1 MPKQKNIAIKYTSR
15 DFQSIKDDLLDHASR
30 YYSNAHK
37 DFTVPGFGSM
47 VLDTVA
53 YAGDVLSYYLD
64 YSVNESFLDTAIE
77 FQNVRKHARA
87 LGYNYSG
94 TPSSYGVISLYILCP
109 ANSDGTAPDTR
120 FLPVLKRGASFSS
133 GNGNYILTEDVVFND
148 AKNEFVAA
156 RFNNTTGA
164 TTFFAV
170 KAQGQVVSGQY
181 EIVEIDL
188 TDRPYERFKRVRV
201 GSSAISDIFSVKDS
215 NGNLYYEVDNL
226 SQEVVFIETTNK
238 NAAADGVRSIIK
250 PFVASRRFTV
260 ERDDT
265 GTFLQFGFG
274 SEDEDSTGVTDP
286 AKVALKMHGKKH
298 ISSNS
303 FDPTQLLSTDK
314 LGIAPYNTIL
324 SVVYKLNSFR
334 GSTAAAN
341 SISTVGSA
349 TFSFL
354 NESSLDSNTISTVEN
369 SLEVNN
375 EEALTSTHQDITVE
389 EIKQRAKAYYATQNR
404 AVTKQDYESLIY
416 NMPAKFGAIK
426 RANII
431 SDPSGTNRRMALYVV
446 SEDADGNLAT
456 TNQVVKNNIRN
467 WLTRYKIM
475 NDVVDIFDA
484 KVVNFGVKFEVI
496 VDRRYDNNVVLYAC
510 IKKIQDY
517 FAETFYIG
525 EPLYTMRI
533 YDLLHDVDG
542 VADATKVTFNNK
554 VNGLYSP
561 VSMNFDEAMSKDGTF
576 LKTPK
581 NVILELKFPSVDIIG
596 VAR

>member
-576 LKTPK
+576 LKTPR

>member
-170 KAQGQVVSGQY
+170 KAQGPVVSGQY

>member
-1 MPKQKNIAIKYTSR
+1 MPKQKNVAIKYTSR

-109 ANSDGTAPDTR
+109 ANSDGTAPDTS

-133 GNGNYILTEDVVFND
+133 GNGNYILTEDVIFND

-181 EIVEIDL
+181 EVVEIDL
-188 TDRPYERFKRVRV
+188 SDRPYERFKRVRV
-201 GSSAISDIFSVKDS
+201 GSSAISDIFSVRDS

-226 SQEVVFIETTNK
+226 AQEVVFIETTNK
-238 NAAADGVRSIIK
+238 NAATDGVRSIIK

-265 GTFLQFGFG
+265 GTYLQFGFG
-274 SEDEDSTGVTDP
+274 SEDEESTGITDP

-303 FDPTQLLSTDK
+303 FDPTKLLSTDK

-341 SISTVGSA
+341 TITTVGSA
-349 TFSFL
+349 TFTFL
-354 NESSLDSNTISTVEN
+354 NESSLDSNTISTVEG
-369 SLEVNN
+369 SLEVTN

-404 AVTKQDYESLIY
+404 AVTKQDYEALIY

-446 SEDADGNLAT
+446 SEDASGNLAA

-467 WLTRYKIM
+467 WLSRYKIM
-475 NDVVDIFDA
+475 NDVIDIFDA
-484 KVVNFGVKFEVI
+484 KVVNFGVKFEVV

-554 VNGLYSP
+554 VNGLYSS
-561 VSMNFDEAMSKDGTF
+561 VSMNFDEAMSKDGTY

-581 NVILELKFPSVDIIG
+581 NVIMELRYPSVDIIG